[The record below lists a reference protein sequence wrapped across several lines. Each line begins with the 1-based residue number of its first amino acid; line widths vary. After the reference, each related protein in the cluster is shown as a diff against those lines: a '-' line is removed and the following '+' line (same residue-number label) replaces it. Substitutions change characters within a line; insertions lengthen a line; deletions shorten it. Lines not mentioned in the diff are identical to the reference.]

1 MKQRKIILVLL
12 TLATIILELFPCG
25 AVLNFGRGLEEGGG
39 LIKETYS
46 YFSLLPV
53 GYANF
58 GPFITALLSCLL
70 FVIALLFL
78 FANKG
83 IKVIKVIAIIACLTS
98 LSPLLFGFSYFSIV
112 GVIISLLLCAEV
124 IVTLQTDKQ

>member
-12 TLATIILELFPCG
+12 PLATIILELFPCG

-58 GPFITALLSCLL
+58 GPFITALLSCVL

-78 FANKG
+78 FAPNDENPNLFSIG
-83 IKVIKVIAIIACLTS
+83 EG
-98 LSPLLFGFSYFSIV
+98 FGFFVFFGKQNEGSIQLSYDR
-112 GVIISLLLCAEV
+112 
-124 IVTLQTDKQ
+124 TY

>member
-12 TLATIILELFPCG
+12 PLAAIILESLPCG
-25 AVLNFGRGLEEGGG
+25 AVLIFGRGLEEGGG
-39 LIKETYS
+39 LVRETYS
-46 YFSLLPV
+46 YFSLLPF

-70 FVIALLFL
+70 LIVALLFL

-83 IKVIKVIAIIACLTS
+83 SKVIKAIAIIACLTS
-98 LSPLLFGFSYFSIV
+98 LSPLLFGVSHFSIV
-112 GVIISLLLCAEV
+112 GAIISMLLCAEV
-124 IVTLQTDKQ
+124 VITLRTDK

>member
-12 TLATIILELFPCG
+12 PLATIILELFPCG

-53 GYANF
+53 SGEL
-58 GPFITALLSCLL
+58 GERDIER
-70 FVIALLFL
+70 I
-78 FANKG
+78 G
-83 IKVIKVIAIIACLTS
+83 INIRDWIS
-98 LSPLLFGFSYFSIV
+98 QV
-112 GVIISLLLCAEV
+112 GA
-124 IVTLQTDKQ
+124 